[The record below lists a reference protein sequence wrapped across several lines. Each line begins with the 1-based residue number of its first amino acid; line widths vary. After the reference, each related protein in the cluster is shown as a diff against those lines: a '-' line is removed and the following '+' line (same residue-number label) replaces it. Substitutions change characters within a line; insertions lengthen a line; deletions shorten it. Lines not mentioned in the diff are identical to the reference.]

1 MTTKVS
7 VTIPTHNRAHFVW
20 QAIES
25 VLAQT
30 FGDFELIVSD
40 NASTDATRQVVGQ
53 YADPRVRY
61 LRHADN
67 AGMAGNWRSAL
78 AAATGEYI
86 AFLGDD
92 DWWSPDFLARL
103 TPPLERHPDVDVAFA
118 DHWIVDRE
126 GTLLAD
132 ASKQSALIHGR
143 ADLPS
148 GLHRQF
154 LRPALRDQALL
165 PTASLFRRR
174 RLAAIDGI
182 RPSAES
188 TPTYLIYGKL
198 AMSGG
203 GAYYVP
209 ERLAA
214 YRVHVASATATIPL
228 RAWREFQWACA
239 QLIDEFGLDHPG
251 ATLVRDSWL
260 AAIGHEGSLL
270 LRAGALG
277 EARKAYVR
285 AVRMSPSHS
294 LGWLGLAATLPGVYR
309 TYRSV
314 RDRVHPS
321 RRSS

>member
-7 VTIPTHNRAHFVW
+7 VTIPTHNRAHFVG

-30 FGDFELIVSD
+30 FRDFELIVCD
-40 NASTDATRQVVGQ
+40 NASTDATREVVGQ
-53 YADPRVRY
+53 YADPRLRY
-61 LRHADN
+61 LRHSEN
-67 AGMAGNWRSAL
+67 VGMAGNWLSGL
-78 AAATGEYI
+78 AAARGEYI

-92 DWWSPDFLARL
+92 DWWFPDFLARL
-103 TPPLERHPDVDVAFA
+103 TPPLERYPEVDVAFA
-118 DHWIVDRE
+118 DHWLVDRE
-126 GTLLAD
+126 GSLLAD
-132 ASKQSALIHGR
+132 ASEQSALIHGR
-143 ADLPS
+143 ADLPL

-182 RPSAES
+182 TPRAES
-188 TPTYLIYGKL
+188 TPAYLFYGKL

-214 YRVHVASATATIPL
+214 YRVHGASATATIPV

-251 ATLVRDSWL
+251 APLVRDSWL

-270 LRAGALG
+270 LRSGALS

-285 AVRMSPSHS
+285 AVRMSARHS
-294 LGWLGLAATLPGVYR
+294 LGWLGFVATLPGVYG
-309 TYRSV
+309 TYRTV
-314 RDRVHPS
+314 RDRAHRS
-321 RRSS
+321 KRSS